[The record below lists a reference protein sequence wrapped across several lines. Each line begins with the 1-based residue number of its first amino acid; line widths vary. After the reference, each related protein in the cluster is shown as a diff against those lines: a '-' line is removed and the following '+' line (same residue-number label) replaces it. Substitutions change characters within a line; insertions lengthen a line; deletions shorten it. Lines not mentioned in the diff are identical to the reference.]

1 MSHHASTR
9 SVEGFLT
16 RELGGVPLV
25 LIVCAVAA
33 VVLGFGV
40 AMTSSLT

>member
-1 MSHHASTR
+1 MSHQASTGR
-9 SVEGFLT
+9 VEGLLA

-25 LIVCAVAA
+25 LIICAVAA
-33 VVLGFGV
+33 FVLGFGV